1 MDTRQIYGDL
11 VGRPIPHSSAMKH
24 ATGEARYCDDIPKY
38 GNELSVALVLSERAH
53 AYLKKVDPTK
63 GLLMEGVVGYISH
76 HDLPPGKNCF
86 GVLIQ
91 DEEIFASKK
100 VCIYV
105 INNHAQI
112 SKRLMLNSITN
123 YEAINCK
130 CLKALNSA
138 QHELNHVT

>member
-1 MDTRQIYGDL
+1 MLNFLKYFQVDTHQIYGDL

-24 ATGEARYCDDIPKY
+24 ATGEARFCDDIPKY

-53 AYLKKVDPTK
+53 AILKKVDPTK

-86 GVLIQ
+86 GVMIQ

-100 VCIYV
+100 VCIL
-105 INNHAQI
+105 ISNLAQI
-112 SKRLMLNSITN
+112 SNSFMLNSITN
-123 YEAINCK
+123 YDAIN
-130 CLKALNSA
+130 
-138 QHELNHVT
+138 V